1 MNSKNAPK
9 DVAADTKIVVT
20 DGPSIAATADD
31 LYTVVA
37 RMQVRL
43 EALEVRVEQ
52 LEGHIHMYGSLTD
65 VAPNSESTPPYVEGI
80 NNEGQEVWKPI

>member
-1 MNSKNAPK
+1 
-9 DVAADTKIVVT
+9 
-20 DGPSIAATADD
+20 
-31 LYTVVA
+31 
-37 RMQVRL
+37 MQVRL

-65 VAPNSESTPPYVEGI
+65 VAPNSESTYPYVEGI